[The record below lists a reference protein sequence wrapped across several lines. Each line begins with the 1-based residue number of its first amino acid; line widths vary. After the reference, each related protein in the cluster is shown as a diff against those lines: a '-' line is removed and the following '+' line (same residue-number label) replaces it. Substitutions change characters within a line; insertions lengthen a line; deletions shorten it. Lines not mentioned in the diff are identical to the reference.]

1 MLARGAMRL
10 RPSVGPTAFGNA
22 LGESIV
28 ANMSSPSVADNR
40 TALNRANQASDP
52 DYYSPVADSPDQLAA
67 KRAFLFSAAAGPGAS
82 SGTAS
87 GTATRDQVFAGGVNG
102 SLAQYFKGLGGVPNP
117 SVLPLADAFI
127 GLNGGADG
135 DGYKNFH
142 QALNDIGINGR
153 NAGQSAVYLV
163 QPGMSE
169 AAVLGDIRDRLGAG
183 FSQQIDKS
191 PEVRAYLADR
201 VSGAKVGQLIN
212 ITDFWQSA
220 VGDTVQR
227 AYNHPG
233 GDYFRDVID
242 NGGTVPIASKML
254 GSFNFNSIV
263 ARDDLAPPAYRDYA
277 ARSLGVD
284 AVAFLASTFMPVKGI
299 GPALRGEVSMIEGR
313 LGFAGLSE
321 SVTRVNLLATPSK
334 GATFESLFFET
345 TGLSKYAGPKMAG
358 MLPSGATRNTV
369 PDLVQPRNAPVLPGI
384 TDLKN
389 VGVQAMDSQ
398 LQAQLSIA
406 NKQGVPFNVVVAPN
420 TQVYR
425 PVLEQTRLTGGNVY
439 VWNPLTKSFRPY

>member
-1 MLARGAMRL
+1 MQKGEKGLT
-10 RPSVGPTAFGNA
+10 SSA
-22 LGESIV
+22 LGSVLGDSLAES
-28 ANMSSPSVADNR
+28 MRTPSAADNR

-52 DYYSPVADSPDQLAA
+52 DYYSPVAEAPDQLAA
-67 KRAFLFSAAAGPGAS
+67 KRAFLFSSIAGPGAP
-82 SGTAS
+82 SGAAS
-87 GTATRDQVFAGGVNG
+87 GTAARDQVFAGGVNG
-102 SLAQYFKGLGGVPNP
+102 SLAQYFKGLDGVPNP
-117 SVLPLADAFI
+117 SALPLADAFI

-169 AAVLGDIRDRLGAG
+169 AAVLGDIRDRLGTG
-183 FSQQIDKS
+183 FSQQLDKS
-191 PEVRAYLADR
+191 PEVQAYLADR
-201 VSGAKVGQLIN
+201 VSGAKAGQLLN

-242 NGGTVPIASKML
+242 NGGTIPIASKML
-254 GSFNFNSIV
+254 GGFNFNSIV
-263 ARDDLAPPAYRDYA
+263 AQDELAPPAYRDYA

-284 AVAFLASTFMPVKGI
+284 AVAFLASTFMPVKGL
-299 GPALRGEVSMIEGR
+299 GAPLRGEVSMLEGR

-321 SVTRVNLLATPSK
+321 SVTRINLLATPSK
-334 GATFESLFFET
+334 GGTFESLFYEST
-345 TGLSKYAGPKMAG
+345 RLSKYAGPKMPGTLPNG
-358 MLPSGATRNTV
+358 MTRNTV
-369 PDLVQPRNAPVLPGI
+369 PDLVQPGNAPVLPGI